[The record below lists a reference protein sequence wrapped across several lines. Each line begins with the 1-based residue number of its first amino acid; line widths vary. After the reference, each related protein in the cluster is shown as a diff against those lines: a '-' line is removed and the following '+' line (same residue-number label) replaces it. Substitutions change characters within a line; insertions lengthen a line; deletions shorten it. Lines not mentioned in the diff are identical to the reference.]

1 MKVSVI
7 IVSYNVK
14 HFLIQCIHSVLKA
27 TQDINAEII
36 VVDNVSKDGSV
47 EAVKSTFPSVKVIAN
62 KENVGFSKANNQ
74 GIAIA
79 QGEYVLIL
87 NPDTVLSEDN
97 LIKSIAFMLSHPK
110 AGALGVRMVDGTGTF
125 LPESKRGLPT
135 PEVAFYKMF
144 GLSAIFKNSKRF
156 GKYHLG
162 FLGENQDHSVE
173 ILSGAYMFFRKE
185 VLDKIGGFDEQF
197 FMYGEDIDLSWRV
210 IKEGY
215 QNYYLADNIIIHY
228 KGEST
233 KRGSINYVKV
243 FYEAMIIFAKKHFA
257 KKGASAFSAMIQ
269 VAVVFRGLLTLFA
282 NFLSSSAIV
291 FLDFIITFFGCW
303 WVSQYWANT
312 VKFAPNYYPEIFLIW
327 VLPIYC
333 LIWILGV
340 YWSGGYQKPYSL
352 LRVFKGVLYSTL
364 LIIFIYAF
372 LPENW
377 RFSRAIIVLGSI
389 VSLLSFSFG
398 RLLYNI
404 IKYKKISFSDHHS
417 KNWLIIGNKET
428 SSKVLD
434 LIQKTEK
441 VDFYKCESSMDK
453 AHLKATWLDIDEII
467 FCNSDV
473 KYKDIIAFI
482 HAHQKKWRFKIYD
495 TNSESIIGSNSKLT
509 AGDHLTEYKQY
520 ILNNPLAQRKK
531 RILDI
536 LLCAIIPF
544 SFNKMALKNIIPV
557 LLGQK
562 TWVGY
567 LGENSQQLPKL
578 MKAVFPVKKANGAND
593 EDIAIINKQYAK
605 NQSALLDLKTLWN
618 ALRKS

>member
-27 TQDINAEII
+27 ANDVNIEII

-47 EAVKSTFPSVKVIAN
+47 EAIKNTFPKVKVIAN
-62 KENVGFSKANNQ
+62 SENVGFSKANNQ

-79 QGEYVLIL
+79 QGEYILIL
-87 NPDTVLSEDN
+87 NPDTVLPEDN

-110 AGALGVRMVDGTGTF
+110 AGALGVRMIDGTGSF

-144 GLSAIFKNSKRF
+144 GLSSIFKKSKRF

-162 FLGENQDHSVE
+162 FMDEDQDHAVE

-185 VLDKIGGFDEQF
+185 VLDKIGGFDEDF

-210 IKEGY
+210 IKVGY
-215 QNYYLADNIIIHY
+215 QNYYLANNAIIHY

-233 KRGSINYVKV
+233 KRGSVNYVKV
-243 FYEAMIIFAKKHFA
+243 FYEAMIIFANKHFA
-257 KKGASAFSAMIQ
+257 KRGASAFSFMIQ
-269 VAVVFRGLLTLFA
+269 LAVVLRALLTLFA

-291 FLDFIITFFGCW
+291 ILDFIVTFLGCW
-303 WVSQYWANT
+303 WVTHYWANT

-333 LIWILGV
+333 LIWIFGV

-352 LRVFKGVLYSTL
+352 FRVLKGVLYSTL
-364 LIIFIYAF
+364 LIIVIYAF

-377 RFSRAIIVLGSI
+377 RFSRAIIVLGSF
-389 VSLLSFSFG
+389 VSLFSFSFG

-404 IKYKKISFSDHHS
+404 IKHKKISFSDNQS
-417 KNWLIIGNKET
+417 RNWLIVGDSENC
-428 SSKVLD
+428 SKVID

-441 VDFYKCESSMDK
+441 VDFHKCENNIDK
-453 AHLKATWLDIDEII
+453 VHLKAAWLDIDEII
-467 FCNSDV
+467 FCNGNV
-473 KYKDIIAFI
+473 KYKDIIGFI
-482 HAHQKKWRFKIYD
+482 HTHSKKWRFKIYD
-495 TNSESIIGSNSKLT
+495 SNSISLIGSNSKLT
-509 AGDHLTEYKQY
+509 AGDHLTENRQY
-520 ILNNPLAQRKK
+520 ILSNPLTQRKK

-536 LLCAIIPF
+536 FLCAIIPF
-544 SFNKMALKNIIPV
+544 TFNKKALKNIIPV
-557 LLGQK
+557 FVGQK
-562 TWVGY
+562 TWIGY
-567 LGENSQQLPKL
+567 LDGNNEQLPKL
-578 MKAVFPVKKANGAND
+578 KSAVYPIKKAFGASE
-593 EDIAIINKQYAK
+593 EDISIINKQYAK
-605 NQSALLDLKTLWN
+605 NQSALLDLKTLWS
-618 ALRKS
+618 ALRKY